1 MFLLVSVLNMMS
13 YIQKVSSFKA
23 TVRMPP
29 ITTAKFMVGGFYEGP
44 KKTPS
49 IVTFPTAPA
58 DLAEKMFTSCGFYE
72 GPKKTM
78 SSIVSQPKFAKTG
91 SAEESPRT
99 TSVMEG
105 DTMFT
110 GSGFYMGPKKT
121 LSPNVGC
128 VVTETMIAS
137 IVSPPTMLT
146 RMKAD
151 AGGGFYTGPSKS
163 ALLLLSAPLYQPP
176 STLPAVVKT
185 MKIAFSGFY
194 TGPSKSASLL
204 LSAPLYQP
212 PSTLPAVVKTMKI
225 AFSGFYTGPTKQ

>member
-1 MFLLVSVLNMMS
+1 MVAKMFLLVSVLNMMS
-13 YIQKVSSFKA
+13 YIQKVSCFKP
-23 TVRMPP
+23 TVMMPP

-49 IVTFPTAPA
+49 IVTFPTTP
-58 DLAEKMFTSCGFYE
+58 DLAEKMFTSGGFYE
-72 GPKKTM
+72 GPKKTISRTM
-78 SSIVSQPKFAKTG
+78 SSIVSQSNFAKTG

-110 GSGFYMGPKKT
+110 GSGFYVGPKKT

-163 ALLLLSAPLYQPP
+163 A
-176 STLPAVVKT
+176 
-185 MKIAFSGFY
+185 
-194 TGPSKSASLL
+194 SLL

-212 PSTLPAVVKTMKI
+212 PSTLPAVVKTMKNT
-225 AFSGFYTGPTKQ
+225 FSGFYTGPTKQ

>member
-13 YIQKVSSFKA
+13 YIQKVSSFKP

-72 GPKKTM
+72 GPKKT
-78 SSIVSQPKFAKTG
+78 
-91 SAEESPRT
+91 
-99 TSVMEG
+99 
-105 DTMFT
+105 
-110 GSGFYMGPKKT
+110 

-151 AGGGFYTGPSKS
+151 AGG
-163 ALLLLSAPLYQPP
+163 
-176 STLPAVVKT
+176 
-185 MKIAFSGFY
+185 GFY